1 MPTYMDV
8 HRHVPGLTREGV
20 EQAHAADL
28 RAQAKHGVE
37 YLKYWFDED
46 TGRVFCLCR
55 APTKE
60 AAAAVH
66 REAHGLLADELW
78 EVEEGK

>member
-60 AAAAVH
+60 AASAVH

>member
-8 HRHVPGLTREGV
+8 HRHVPGLTREAVG
-20 EQAHAADL
+20 QAHAADL
-28 RAQAKHGVE
+28 RTQGKHGVE
-37 YLKYWFDED
+37 YLKYWFDKD

-60 AAAAVH
+60 AANAVH
-66 REAHGLLADELW
+66 REAHGLVADELW